1 MYIPR
6 HHKTYLSR
14 AMTRAMAIDHPIGD
28 PHGGPAYG
36 ERNEP
41 VSAILAIGSM
51 FATGGAVLA
60 GTATLMQG
68 LMFAGAALSLVGNVT
83 GNKTLSKI
91 GMIAG
96 LAGGVGALAESAGLF
111 ASGTMGETF
120 GYGAQPAG
128 AAPGAQL
135 AQTPTAQVNPAADPS
150 SMVQT
155 FPLDTS
161 TSLPVNAGESIVNPA
176 FDGAGGNFAPDTL
189 VNSPL
194 SNSAAPGTPAA
205 LAPPVGG
212 GAPTAPL
219 DPLANSVAPGAAA
232 PTAPTAPTAA
242 APTAPGVGTSATP
255 EMVKIA
261 SNNTD
266 PIGSLVQQMGE
277 NVDPSYAQNNIRQ
290 LSTGERFMNG
300 AMDAGKGLISFANK
314 NPAMANMM
322 AGAVSGGMDMLSG
335 KNKAYINYL
344 ESRGELD
351 KAQADKLRYEIDS
364 AERLRTQ
371 RNANYANVRPGLRI
385 DPNAVKFSPNSGLIA
400 GQMAPTG

>member
-111 ASGTMGETF
+111 ASGSMGETF
-120 GYGAQPAG
+120 GYGAQASG
-128 AAPGAQL
+128 AATGAPGAQL
-135 AQTPTAQVNPAADPS
+135 AQTPTAQVNPVADPS

-155 FPLDTS
+155 FPLEDALQVSNSAAPT
-161 TSLPVNAGESIVNPA
+161 
-176 FDGAGGNFAPDTL
+176 FDGAAGNFAPDTL
-189 VNSPL
+189 ASSPL
-194 SNSAAPGTPAA
+194 ANSTAPGTPAA

-212 GAPTAPL
+212 GAPTAPF
-219 DPLANSVAPGAAA
+219 DPLAQSAAPGAAA
-232 PTAPTAPTAA
+232 PTAPTAA
-242 APTAPGVGTSATP
+242 APSAPGVGTPATP
-255 EMVKIA
+255 EMLKIA
-261 SNNTD
+261 SNNAD
-266 PIGSLVQQMGE
+266 PVGSLVQQMGE
-277 NVDPSYAQNNIRQ
+277 NIDPAYAQNNIRP
-290 LSTGERFMNG
+290 LSGGERFMNR
-300 AMDAGKGLISFANK
+300 AMDAGKGLINFANK

-322 AGAVSGGMDMLSG
+322 AGAVSGGMDMVSG

-351 KAQADKLRYEIDS
+351 RAQADKLRAEIDA

-371 RNANYANVRPGLRI
+371 RNANYANVRPNVRI

-400 GQMAPTG
+400 GQMPPAG